1 MLGTHLHVCR
11 SECRNSVMA
20 EWLNGGMPSRYI
32 PGSQAVSPIILNA
45 NPGHGAVD
53 FVFSLAIKHFAA
65 CNVKSSKLNC
75 VNEVEVRL
83 NGPRCRLTEVH
94 YAYAPLYQNM
104 LPSSWG
110 PCIILHVRFMS
121 LPVFTIK
128 SLGPKISAL
137 SSAKKKAQQE
147 EKFKIRNETENKK
160 SLKLAVHKAK
170 SFPSFP

>member
-1 MLGTHLHVCR
+1 MLVTHLHVCR

-121 LPVFTIK
+121 LPVFTIR

-137 SSAKKKAQQE
+137 SSAKKQE

-160 SLKLAVHKAK
+160 SLKLAVHKAQ